1 MLAIEMT
8 PTIVDRGDEPGGGSP
23 DQLGAMTRD
32 QYKMWGAVVKAN
44 NITADLQRS

>member
-1 MLAIEMT
+1 MT